1 MKRKDIL
8 LDFTPLLDV
17 TMILLFFFLLFST
30 FEMEEAKLRLDTQ
43 IEAAQE
49 QLAEAEDRMEE
60 ANAKYMEADSLT
72 EQLKED
78 LAIVEKASG
87 RQVSNIE
94 ALLEFNRGANIK
106 LILSMANGDASLRV
120 FQGDTLIITTTP
132 DGDLAGVICNALKEA
147 GYSETDTV
155 LCEFILDG
163 SEAGTATAYR
173 KIKQN
178 LMYVKGEFNYCY
190 YSETDVSM
198 GED

>member
-30 FEMEEAKLRLDTQ
+30 FEMEEAKMQLDIQ

-49 QLAEAEDRMEE
+49 QLAAAEDRMEE
-60 ANAKYMEADSLT
+60 ANSKYAEADALT

-78 LAIVEKASG
+78 LAIVESASG
-87 RQVSNIE
+87 RQASNIE
-94 ALLEFNRGANIK
+94 ALMEFNRGANIK
-106 LILSMANGDASLRV
+106 LILSMTEDGAILKIFHGEA
-120 FQGDTLIITTTP
+120 LISTTTP
-132 DGDLAGVICNALKEA
+132 DGDLAGIICSVLKES
-147 GYSETDTV
+147 GYTEQDTV

-178 LMYVKGEFNYCY
+178 LMYVKGEFNYFY
-190 YSETDVSM
+190 YSETDISM

>member
-1 MKRKDIL
+1 MKRKDVL

-17 TMILLFFFLLFST
+17 TLILLFFFLLFST
-30 FEMEEAKLRLDTQ
+30 FEMEEAKMQLDAQ

-49 QLAEAEDRMEE
+49 QYAEAENRMEE
-60 ANAKYMEADSLT
+60 ANAKYAEADALT
-72 EQLKED
+72 EQLRED
-78 LAIVEKASG
+78 LTIIESASE
-87 RQVSNIE
+87 RQASNVE

-106 LILSMANGDASLRV
+106 LILSMNDDGAVLRV
-120 FQGDTLIITTTP
+120 FQGETLITTTTP
-132 DGDLAGVICNALKEA
+132 DGDLAGIICAALKES
-147 GYSETDTV
+147 GYTEQDTV

-178 LMYVKGEFNYCY
+178 LMYVKGEFNYFY
-190 YSETDVSM
+190 YSETDISM